1 MMVCICIAL
10 DDGMSFWR
18 KKNNASFVILNLVT
32 YSLLGFGLGYIIWDV
47 KSELKSVVLFKSPSA
62 IGAFIAS

>member
-10 DDGMSFWR
+10 DDGMSFWK
-18 KKNNASFVILNLVT
+18 KKNNASFVFFILVV

-47 KSELKSVVLFKSPSA
+47 ILN
-62 IGAFIAS
+62 